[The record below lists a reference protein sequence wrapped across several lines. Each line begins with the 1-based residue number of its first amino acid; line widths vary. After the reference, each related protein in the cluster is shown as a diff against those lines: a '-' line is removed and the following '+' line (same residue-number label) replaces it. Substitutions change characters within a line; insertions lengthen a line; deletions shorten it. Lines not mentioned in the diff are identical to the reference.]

1 MTRRISMSL
10 INGATTSTTDL
21 SGMSVADL
29 FPFTYRASI
38 ACIQASMGGRV
49 HNLGGV
55 LKELE
60 TGIKKADL
68 EPR

>member
-1 MTRRISMSL
+1 
-10 INGATTSTTDL
+10 
-21 SGMSVADL
+21 MSVADL